1 MEALLSRVGSIDLI
15 QLQGRL
21 DMAHIESLGRQ
32 LMPLFEKPGHHIV
45 MSLAELT
52 SITSVGLRLILQLAR
67 HSQTVQGTVLLCE
80 LQGHVLEVF
89 ETSGFTDI
97 LPICLSRSE
106 ALRLAAP

>member
-1 MEALLSRVGSIDLI
+1 MEVLLSRVGSIDLV

-21 DMAHIESLGRQ
+21 DMAHVVSLGQQ
-32 LMPLFEKPGHHIV
+32 LTPLFERPGHRIV
-45 MSLAELT
+45 LSLAELT

-67 HSQTVQGTVLLCE
+67 QSQAVQGTVLLCE

-89 ETSGFTDI
+89 ETSGFIDI
-97 LPICLSRSE
+97 VPICLSRTE